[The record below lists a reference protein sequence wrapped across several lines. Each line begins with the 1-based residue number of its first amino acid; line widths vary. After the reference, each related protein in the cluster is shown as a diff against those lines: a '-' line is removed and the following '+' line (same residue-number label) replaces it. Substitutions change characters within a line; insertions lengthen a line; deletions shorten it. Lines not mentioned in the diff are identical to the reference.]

1 MRAYDWI
8 ARGRPRENGPVG
20 RALLTAVSLALAA
33 LLMAMAF
40 GVYVDRALALQFF
53 VCGML
58 TLAFLTVTGNPR
70 RPTGPTVA
78 SWLLIAAAWAACAYF
93 VAMHDVHAKRIPL
106 VDELSAADMIA
117 AITLAVLVLEATR
130 RCIGMT
136 LVVLVLGFLAYGI
149 WGDRL
154 PGAFSHRA
162 LTSQEIVDHLV
173 FSSSGLMGPALEV
186 AAFLVFVF
194 VVFGALLDRWGGGDF
209 FHDLAHAMVGR
220 QIGGPAKVAVFSS
233 GLYGSISGS
242 PTADV
247 VTTGSF
253 TIPLMIRT
261 GVPRTYAAAVEATAS
276 TGGAILPPV
285 MGSAAFLMVD
295 FTGIPYATIITAA
308 IVPAL
313 IYYLIVFTAVHL
325 KAHRLGLKPTVTED
339 APTLAQVLR
348 RDWFY
353 FVPIFVLVWG
363 VLKLDR
369 PVFAGAIACLALLP
383 IGLMRHRSPRAFVDS
398 FVSGLNNGMGQL
410 VGVGIA
416 CAVAGLVVG
425 TLSMADLT
433 GKISSGMF
441 TLAGGSHAL
450 TLLVA
455 TTVII
460 LLGMGMPT
468 PAVYA
473 LAAVLAAPA
482 LLALKIELLPAHLLI
497 VYFASMSAITPP
509 VAVAAFAAAS
519 IARANPIAVGF
530 VACRVGIVAFVL
542 PLVFVSQPGML
553 LIGSVEAIVTTI
565 AFVILGVLCLVIAF
579 EGWLFGL
586 VPMALRVVLGGLSL
600 VLLAQTGIFRWAA
613 AAAFLA
619 LVAWRFRGRG
629 VPPAASPVTS

>member
-1 MRAYDWI
+1 MSAYQWL
-8 ARGRPRENGPVG
+8 APGRRRQNGSAG
-20 RALLTAVSLALAA
+20 RLLATAVAIGLTA

-40 GVYVDRALALQFF
+40 GVYVNRALALHLFL
-53 VCGML
+53 GGIL
-58 TLAFLTVTGNPR
+58 TLAFLTITGNPR
-70 RPTGPTVA
+70 RPAGPTRI
-78 SWLLIAAAWAACAYF
+78 SWLLVAASWAASLYF
-93 VAMHDVHAKRIPL
+93 VGMNSAHAKRVPMI
-106 VDELSAADMIA
+106 DELSLADMTA
-117 AITLAVLVLEATR
+117 AILLAVLVLEATR

-154 PGAFSHRA
+154 PGSFSHRPLSA
-162 LTSQEIVDHLV
+162 QEIVDHLV
-173 FSSSGLMGPALEV
+173 FSTNGLIGPALEV

-209 FHDLAHAMVGR
+209 FHDFAQSLVGR
-220 QIGGPAKVAVFSS
+220 QVGGPAKVAVFSS

-253 TIPLMIRT
+253 TIPLMMRT
-261 GVPRTYAAAVEATAS
+261 GVPPTYAAAVEATAS

-295 FTGIPYATIITAA
+295 FTGIPYATIVTAA
-308 IVPAL
+308 IMPAL
-313 IYYLIVFTAVHL
+313 LYYLVVFTAVHL
-325 KAHRLGLKPTVTED
+325 RARKLALAPTMVD
-339 APTLAQVLR
+339 GAPTLAQVLR
-348 RDWFY
+348 RDWIY
-353 FVPIFVLVWG
+353 FVPIALLVWG

-369 PVFAGAIACLALLP
+369 PVFAGAIACLALIP
-383 IGLMRHRSPRAFVDS
+383 IGLLRHRSPKAFLGSLVA
-398 FVSGLNNGMGQL
+398 GLNNGMGQL
-410 VGVGIA
+410 VAVGIA

-482 LLALKIELLPAHLLI
+482 LQALKIDLLPAHLFI
-497 VYFASMSAITPP
+497 VYFSSMSAITPP

-519 IARANPIAVGF
+519 IARANPVAVAF
-530 VACRVGIVAFVL
+530 LACRIGIVAFVI
-542 PLVFVSQPGML
+542 PIVFVGQPGL
-553 LIGSVEAIVTTI
+553 LLMGDAAGIANTI
-565 AFVILGVLCLVIAF
+565 AFVVLGAMALVIAF
-579 EGWLFGL
+579 EGWLFGDL
-586 VPMALRVVLGGLSL
+586 AVPVRVALAVAAVA
-600 VLLAQTGIFRWAA
+600 LLAQSGTARWGVAA
-613 AAAFLA
+613 IFLA
-619 LVAWRFRGRG
+619 FVAWRYWRARSRPG
-629 VPPAASPVTS
+629 PPHA

>member
-1 MRAYDWI
+1 MLKAYEWI
-8 ARGRPRENGPVG
+8 ARGRPRVNGPAG
-20 RALLTAVSLALAA
+20 RGVATAVAIGLAV

-40 GVYVDRALALQFF
+40 GVYVDRWIALHLF
-53 VCGML
+53 VAGML

-70 RPTGPTVA
+70 RPTGPTIA
-78 SWLLIAAAWAACAYF
+78 SWLLIAASWAACAYF
-93 VAMHDVHAKRIPL
+93 LAMHNVHAKRIPMI
-106 VDELSAADMIA
+106 DELSFADMTA
-117 AITLAVLVLEATR
+117 AIVLTVLVLEATR

-149 WGDRL
+149 WGDLL
-154 PGAFSHRA
+154 PGSFSHRA
-162 LTSQEIVDHLV
+162 LSAQEIVDHLV
-173 FSSSGLMGPALEV
+173 YSNNGLMGPALEV

-194 VVFGALLDRWGGGDF
+194 VVFGALLDRWGGADF
-209 FHDLAHAMVGR
+209 FHDLAQGLVGR

-253 TIPLMIRT
+253 TVPLMIRT

-313 IYYLIVFTAVHL
+313 LYYLIVFTAVHL
-325 KAHRLGLKPTVTED
+325 KAHRLGLVPTIVEG
-339 APTLAQVLR
+339 APTLVQVLR

-353 FVPIFVLVWG
+353 FVPIAVLVWG

-369 PVFAGAIACLALLP
+369 PVFAGAIACLALIP
-383 IGLMRHRSPRAFVDS
+383 MGLMRNRSPRAFVAS
-398 FVSGLNNGMGQL
+398 IVAGLNNGMGQL

-441 TLAGGSHAL
+441 TLAGGSYAL

-455 TTVII
+455 TVVII

-482 LLALKIELLPAHLLI
+482 LLALKIELLPAHLFI
-497 VYFASMSAITPP
+497 VYFASLSAITPP

-519 IARANPIAVGF
+519 IARANPIAVAF
-530 VACRVGIVAFVL
+530 LACRVGIVAFVL
-542 PLVFVSQPGML
+542 PLVFVNQPGVL
-553 LIGSVEAIVTTI
+553 LIGDATTVVTTI
-565 AFVILGVLCLVIAF
+565 AFVLMGAMCLVIAF

-586 VPMALRVVLGGLSL
+586 VATPMRAALFVLA
-600 VLLAQTGIFRWAA
+600 VALLAQTGVARWVA

-619 LVAWRFRGRG
+619 LVAWRYRRRR
-629 VPPAASPVTS
+629 PASPGPAPA

>member
-1 MRAYDWI
+1 MLKAYEWI
-8 ARGRPRENGPVG
+8 ARGRPRENGPAG
-20 RALLTAVSLALAA
+20 KAVATGVAIGLAA
-33 LLMAMAF
+33 LLMAMAY
-40 GVYVDRALALQFF
+40 GVYVDRSIALNLF
-53 VCGML
+53 VGGML

-70 RPTGPTVA
+70 RPTGPTVG
-78 SWLLIAAAWAACAYF
+78 SWVLVALSWAAALYF
-93 VAMHDVHAKRIPL
+93 VAMHDVHEKRIPMI
-106 VDELSAADMIA
+106 DELTFLDMTA
-117 AITLAVLVLEATR
+117 AIVLALLVLEATR

-149 WGDRL
+149 LGDQL
-154 PGAFSHRA
+154 PGAFSHRP
-162 LTSQEIVDHLV
+162 LTYHEIVDHLV
-173 FSSSGLMGPALEV
+173 FSHDGLMGPAIEV

-209 FHDLAHAMVGR
+209 FHDLAQGLVGK

-313 IYYLIVFTAVHL
+313 LYYLVVFTAVHL
-325 KAHRLGLKPTVTED
+325 KAHRLGLKPTIADD
-339 APTLAQVLR
+339 APTLLQVLR

-353 FVPIFVLVWG
+353 FVPIIVLVWG

-369 PVFAGAIACLALLP
+369 PVFAGAIACAALVP
-383 IGLMRHRSPRAFVDS
+383 IGILRNRSPRAFIASLVG
-398 FVSGLNNGMGQL
+398 GLNNGMSQL

-441 TLAGGSHAL
+441 NLAGGHYAL
-450 TLLVA
+450 TMAVA
-455 TTVII
+455 TVVII

-482 LLALKIELLPAHLLI
+482 LLALHIPLLPAHLFI

-542 PLVFVSQPGML
+542 PIVFASQPAML
-553 LIGSVEAIVTTI
+553 LIGDVETIVTTI
-565 AFVILGVLCLVIAF
+565 AFVTMGALSLVIAF
-579 EGWLFGL
+579 EGWMFGGIAMPWRIGL
-586 VPMALRVVLGGLSL
+586 LALAFA
-600 VLLAQTGIFRWAA
+600 LLAQTGPFRWIAA
-613 AAAFLA
+613 ALFLA
-619 LVAWRFRGRG
+619 LVAWRYSRRGAAA
-629 VPPAASPVTS
+629 PPSPAT